1 MTRKVERVGVVIK
14 PHAPGVEQVVIE
26 LKRWLEEKGIDCW
39 LEEAAAAK
47 IKAGQQGLPR
57 EILPTCVDLVIVLG
71 GDGTLLSIAHLA
83 AQADVPVVGVNMGR
97 LGFLTE
103 VPLEEMWLTLEA
115 YFQGREDII
124 SSRWLLETHC
134 QGKVYYCLNDAVI
147 NKGAVARMIQ
157 IALWINGKEIASL
170 KADGLII
177 STPTGSTAYSLSAG
191 GPILQP
197 HIPAII
203 LAPICPHTL
212 TFRPMVISSDSE
224 VKAQLLTGG
233 EEVYLSLDGQRGVLL
248 MKGDI
253 VITKRA
259 SFELKLISSPQR
271 NFFDL
276 LQDKLGW
283 GSLPQPEKSD

>member
-1 MTRKVERVGVVIK
+1 MVRKVERAGIVIK
-14 PHAPGVEQVVIE
+14 PHAPRVDQIVLE
-26 LKRWLEEKGIDCW
+26 LKNWLEKKGIECF
-39 LEEAAAAK
+39 LEDAAASK
-47 IKAGQQGLPR
+47 IGASHGFPR
-57 EILPTCVDLVIVLG
+57 EVLPTKVDLVIVLG
-71 GDGTLLSIAHLA
+71 GDGTLLSVAHVA
-83 AQADVPVVGVNMGR
+83 AQAGVPVVGINMGR

-115 YFQGREDII
+115 YLAGREDII
-124 SSRWLLETHC
+124 SSRWLLETFC
-134 QGKVYYCLNDAVI
+134 QGKIYYCLNDAVI

-157 IALWINGKEIASL
+157 IALWINGKEIAIL

-253 VITKRA
+253 IITRRA
-259 SFELKLISSPQR
+259 SLELKLVSSPRR

-283 GSLPQPEKSD
+283 GALPKSEKSD